1 MKLKEKYI
9 KRIVELINK
18 YPDKKGAVI
27 EALVIA
33 QEQAGFVGSGAIE
46 EISEILSVSQEQI
59 IDALTFYSSFRTKSP
74 GRFNIQICT
83 GISCMLSG
91 PENFSGL
98 LKEKLEKKI
107 KEKGNNNKITIEK
120 INCCGNC
127 DKAPVLKINGKV
139 VNAADPDKLIELMEN
154 KL

>member
-1 MKLKEKYI
+1 MKLQEKYI
-9 KRIVELINK
+9 KRIKELKKK
-18 YPDKKGAVI
+18 YPDERGAVI
-27 EALVIA
+27 EALLTA
-33 QEQAGFVGSGAIE
+33 QEQAGFIGSGAIE

-74 GRFNIQICT
+74 GRFHIQICT

-91 PENFSGL
+91 PGNLSGL

-107 KEKGNNNKITIEK
+107 KEKGNRDKITIEK
-120 INCCGNC
+120 INCFGNC

-139 VNAADPDKLIELMEN
+139 VNAVDPDKLIELMEN